1 MQYVVTTQEKL
12 TCDLQIFQLVLEKA
26 PFLILYNQIRTTPN
40 ILCCVFRS
48 HSKESDPS
56 FLNECECLC
65 QNMILN

>member
-40 ILCCVFRS
+40 IMCNVFRS
-48 HSKESDPS
+48 HCKESDPS
-56 FLNECECLC
+56 F
-65 QNMILN
+65 

>member
-1 MQYVVTTQEKL
+1 MQYVVTTQKKL

-48 HSKESDPS
+48 HCKESDPS
-56 FLNECECLC
+56 F
-65 QNMILN
+65 